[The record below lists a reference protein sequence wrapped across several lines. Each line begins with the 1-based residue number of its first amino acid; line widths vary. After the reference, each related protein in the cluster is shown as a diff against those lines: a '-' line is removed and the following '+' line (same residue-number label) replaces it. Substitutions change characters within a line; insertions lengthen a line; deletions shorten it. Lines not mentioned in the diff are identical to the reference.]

1 VKEPDKQTISSD
13 LELHSRIAGNQQPDG
28 NRHAFVPEEKH
39 SRAGVA
45 KATSPKPQKSER
57 LHILLVDVEESIWAD
72 SAADPWGTSVWSA
85 NSASLTEALAEIGA
99 STYDVL
105 VADLNVEQ
113 EGDGRQGWNLH
124 QDSGTSHRMRFLRST
139 AARETQRVW
148 NGLAMQTRVNSPA
161 PHLETKKLD
170 PN

>member
-1 VKEPDKQTISSD
+1 VGPRRPCAERYGAVVKEPDKQTISSD

-72 SAADPWGTSVWSA
+72 SAADP
-85 NSASLTEALAEIGA
+85 
-99 STYDVL
+99 
-105 VADLNVEQ
+105 
-113 EGDGRQGWNLH
+113 
-124 QDSGTSHRMRFLRST
+124 
-139 AARETQRVW
+139 
-148 NGLAMQTRVNSPA
+148 
-161 PHLETKKLD
+161 
-170 PN
+170 